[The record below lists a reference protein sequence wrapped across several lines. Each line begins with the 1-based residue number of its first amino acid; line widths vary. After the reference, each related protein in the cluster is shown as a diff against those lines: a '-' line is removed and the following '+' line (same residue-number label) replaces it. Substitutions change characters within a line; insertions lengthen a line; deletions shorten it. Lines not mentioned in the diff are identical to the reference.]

1 MAEGVGSII
10 GNSVGEAAAF
20 AAGIAIG
27 PLLAPLLRALEN
39 ETWSQYPDMPVN
51 AGALARGVAER
62 KIPAGA
68 AGSEAALT
76 GFGPTAFTT
85 LVELAR
91 SSPSVADG
99 LRLIQRGQMSPADFV
114 TVLQRAGL
122 EDEWIAAYQ
131 QLAVNGLEPWQVP
144 LSPADLALG
153 LIRGNLESF
162 QAPSGPAFPQGLSSE
177 GSNVPPDP
185 VLGLDVVSEAAA
197 SGIDADRM
205 ALLARNVGLP
215 PGVIEGLNMLNRGI
229 INEAAFALL
238 IEQSD
243 ARLSWGPFLIKLR
256 QMLLTVHETVEA
268 RLRGYITTDAEMYQ
282 RTAMHG
288 LDETDTNLLF
298 DITGRPL
305 AVHQVTT
312 GLARGGMFGGDY
324 EGVPEPY
331 LTALRQSNIRPEWG
345 NVAYSNR
352 YTYPSG
358 FQIKAEVKA
367 GDLPVPEAIQL
378 LLEVGWSPHW
388 AEFFANAWAGA
399 KATGAKKFTVG
410 EVKAAWKAGLID
422 PNEARTRL
430 EALGYSLA
438 DANLLINTWAFVPP
452 PVTPIA

>member
-1 MAEGVGSII
+1 MAEPVGSII

-20 AAGIAIG
+20 AAGLAIG
-27 PLLAPLLRALEN
+27 PVLAPLLRALEN
-39 ETWSQYPDMPVN
+39 ETWSLYPDKPMD
-51 AGALARGVAER
+51 ALSAARGVAEG
-62 KIPAGA
+62 KW
-68 AGSEAALT
+68 SEAAGQGEAVNT
-76 GFGPTAFTT
+76 GFGTSVFPM
-85 LVELAR
+85 LVELFKT
-91 SSPSVADG
+91 SPSLAQAFD
-99 LRLIQRGQMSPADFV
+99 LIRRGQMAPGELP
-114 TVLQRAGL
+114 TVIKRLAL
-122 EDEWIAAYQ
+122 EDHWTAFYE
-131 QLAVNGLEPWQVP
+131 AVSQTGLEPWQQP

-153 LIRGNLESF
+153 LIRGNLETF
-162 QAPSGPAFPQGLSSE
+162 DAPSGPAFPTGLSSE

-185 VLGLDVVSEAAA
+185 VLGLNVVEEAAA

-256 QMLLTVHETVEA
+256 QMLLSVHEVAEA
-268 RLRGYITTDAEMYQ
+268 RLRGYIPTDAEMYQ

-288 LDETDTNLLF
+288 LNEEDTNLLF
-298 DITGRPL
+298 DIIGRPL

-312 GLARGGMFGGDY
+312 GLARGGTFGGDY

-388 AEFFANAWAGA
+388 AEFFANAWAG
-399 KATGAKKFTVG
+399 KPATGGRKFTVA
-410 EVKAAWKAGLID
+410 EIKAAWKAGLID
-422 PNEARTRL
+422 PNETRARL
-430 EALGYSLA
+430 EALGFTTA
-438 DANLLINTWAFVPP
+438 DANLLINTWAYVPP
-452 PVTPIA
+452 TLTPIA